1 MRSELGSFKDENFYL
16 FLRLVNRVEFRF
28 GQVFF
33 QALDL
38 RVKNV
43 AFAYSLEHLAIY
55 EHFDLVFHWLD
66 AILDD
71 STEYEPFQE
80 LGFCAGTVEKFVCQH
95 MLKEEEQVT
104 YYYHIYALLVL
115 EMDFANIS
123 LSNIGVFDLDTK
135 LC

>member
-1 MRSELGSFKDENFYL
+1 MRFLSVFLWLLYHVELG
-16 FLRLVNRVEFRF
+16 F

-43 AFAYSLEHLAIY
+43 AFAYSLEHVAIY

-80 LGFCAGTVEKFVCQH
+80 MGYCAGTIEKFVCQH
-95 MLKEEEQVT
+95 MLKEEEQVP
-104 YYYHIYALLVL
+104 YYHIYALLLVL
-115 EMDFANIS
+115 EWI
-123 LSNIGVFDLDTK
+123 LQI
-135 LC
+135 